1 MPDDPVTW
9 KLIAGSAITAL
20 AAPVLYVARK
30 AVSSVSRAELVSAI
44 ENQDKSH
51 EKLVNEV
58 VAVRSEVAGLRTDF
72 SKQLSEH
79 IQEENGALDALL
91 DHFGIK
97 RK

>member
-1 MPDDPVTW
+1 MSDDPVTW
-9 KLIAGSAITAL
+9 KVIAGGAITAL

-30 AVSSVSRAELVSAI
+30 AVGSVSRAELVSAI
-44 ENQDKSH
+44 EKQDDVH
-51 EKLVNEV
+51 EKLVGELT
-58 VAVRSEVAGLRTDF
+58 AVRGDITDLRTDF
-72 SKQLSEH
+72 SKQLSDH